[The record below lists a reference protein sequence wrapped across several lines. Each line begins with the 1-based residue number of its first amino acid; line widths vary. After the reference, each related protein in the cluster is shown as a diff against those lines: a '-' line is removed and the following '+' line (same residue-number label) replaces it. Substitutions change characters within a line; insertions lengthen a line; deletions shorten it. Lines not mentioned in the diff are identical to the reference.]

1 MPIISIIVPVYKV
14 EKYLNRC
21 IDSILA
27 QTYADFELILVDD
40 GSPDNSGSICDE
52 YAQKD
57 SRIRVIHKENGGVS
71 TARNAGM
78 KDAKGEW
85 ITFID
90 SDDWVDGTYLEDFHV
105 EQIEESKTLVFQG
118 ITFNPTHVK
127 KEYPMFKYET
137 CSFNLADQNEF
148 CKHRVARNGCPV
160 AKLFSKEMLLSNN
173 LFFDGRFTI
182 NEDHLFITQ
191 CLTVANTIVL
201 SNRNNYHYY
210 FEYGAMSLTRRPHP
224 AENILQLS
232 AAMSDAFM
240 NLCLAHNYEIDRF
253 RGQDTLQIFG
263 MQQILRAVESAVES
277 NSKEMLI
284 ECCKAWKKCS
294 LMPFFETNDIGHYL
308 ANFLMKKEN
317 ILLLR
322 LLFRVMIC
330 RDKTLQQIKRQIRT
344 TLLKFR

>member
-14 EKYLNRC
+14 EKYLHRC

-27 QTYADFELILVDD
+27 QTYTDFELILVDD
-40 GSPDNSGSICDE
+40 GSPDRSGSICDA
-52 YAQKD
+52 YAQQD
-57 SRIRVIHKENGGVS
+57 ARIRVIHKENGGVS

-78 KDAKGEW
+78 KEAKGEW

-90 SDDWVDGTYLEDFHV
+90 SDDWVDETYLEDFHV

-127 KEYPMFKYET
+127 KEYPLFKYESST
-137 CSFNLADQNEF
+137 FNLADQNEF

-160 AKLFSKEMLLSNN
+160 AKLFSKEMLLSKN

-210 FEYGAMSLTRRPHP
+210 FEYGAMSLTRRPHHT
-224 AENILQLS
+224 ENLLQLS

-277 NSKEMLI
+277 NSKKM
-284 ECCKAWKKCS
+284 
-294 LMPFFETNDIGHYL
+294 
-308 ANFLMKKEN
+308 
-317 ILLLR
+317 LLLCCGSLNTCE
-322 LLFRVMIC
+322 LLPYFKADNLGWRFIAYLMQKEQLNLLLVIYRV
-330 RDKTLQQIKRQIRT
+330 KTILGKWLRWVKQHIKTI
-344 TLLKFR
+344 LAKF